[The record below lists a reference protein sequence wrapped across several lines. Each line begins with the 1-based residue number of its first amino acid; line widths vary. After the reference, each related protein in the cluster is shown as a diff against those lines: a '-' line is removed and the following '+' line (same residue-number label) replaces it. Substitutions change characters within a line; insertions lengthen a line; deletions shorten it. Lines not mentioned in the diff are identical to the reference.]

1 MAIKWQERPAM
12 SLEDEIAAIGD
23 LAAAVRMIPESEQF
37 GTPACR
43 IVIVGQT
50 GEFIDRRAQG
60 RHPLTLEWAHKLS
73 KMMGTLRW
81 KEDNAV
87 DKNPNVIVELFKKVS
102 DPFIYNTTHDR
113 LWDFG
118 VVFARSYGTRGE
130 MHYPQT
136 STVYIDD
143 TSVLRD
149 IPTMMAG
156 VALEKMTYRAW
167 VKFSPTGSKSDTKLI
182 EDSARFISDEANKV
196 FGNRFVVNPLI
207 QITPFDMLNN
217 RSWTF
222 VNELYANKSKDT
234 CYSSISVYRASDLR
248 SN

>member
-1 MAIKWQERPAM
+1 MATKWVEVPPMAI
-12 SLEDEIAAIGD
+12 EDEIAAIGD
-23 LAAAVRMIPESEQF
+23 LSAKVRMIPESEQF

-73 KMMGTLRW
+73 KMMNSRRW
-81 KEDNAV
+81 NEDNAV

-102 DPFIYNTTHDR
+102 DPFLYNITHDR

-149 IPTMMAG
+149 IPTVMAA
-156 VALEKMTYRAW
+156 VALEKLTYRAW
-167 VKFSPTGSKSDTKLI
+167 VKFSPTGSKTDTKLI
-182 EDSARFISDEANKV
+182 EDSTRFIADEATAI
-196 FGNRFVVNPLI
+196 FGNRFVVNPVVE
-207 QITPFDMLNN
+207 ITPYDALNN

-222 VNELYANKSKDT
+222 KNELYANKSRDT
-234 CYSSISVYRASDLR
+234 AYASISVYRASDLE